1 LLEQIGVQ
9 TRYIPEAGG
18 NIAIHDSSMQTNVRG
33 VYVAGDS
40 SGIEEASTA
49 MIEGELAGIS
59 AAEILGYNKN
69 AQKLKNKC
77 RMELDKFRS
86 GPFGEKPRVCK
97 EKIACCWNGG
107 INY

>member
-1 LLEQIGVQ
+1 
-9 TRYIPEAGG
+9 
-18 NIAIHDSSMQTNVRG
+18 MQTNVSG

-59 AAEILGYNKN
+59 AAASLGYRKN
-69 AQKLKNKC
+69 VQKLKNKC
-77 RMELDKFRS
+77 KKNLEGFRS
-86 GPFGEKPRVCK
+86 GPFGEKSRICK

-107 INY
+107 IKY